1 MRQGS
6 RGLLLHRHCVAL
18 AGRPRTH
25 VAVQPSSGLRSI
37 AMMYTKLLHSITYL
51 MFFSAEHCHDV
62 HETASFNHIS
72 NVFCVMKVADRL
84 NSDLL
89 SSVSTLQITV
99 LFDHRR
105 PHHHHFLCVFRIP
118 FRLTWTHKVQA
129 STTWVRKV
137 SEHSTTTLHTFSIVF
152 FVFLVLAQIG
162 THTFCA
168 CWHMFVR
175 LPFAATCS
183 FLDQLFL
190 DCFCQ
195 CSAAAQRTRTR
206 SKRVRRFD

>member
-18 AGRPRTH
+18 AGRPRIH

-51 MFFSAEHCHDV
+51 MFFLRSIAMMYTKLLHSITYLMFFLRSIAMMYTKLLHSI
-62 HETASFNHIS
+62 TYLMF
-72 NVFCVMKVADRL
+72 FCVMKVADRL

-105 PHHHHFLCVFRIP
+105 SHHHHFLCVFRIP

-129 STTWVRKV
+129 SIPGYVR
-137 SEHSTTTLHTFSIVF
+137 SLSTVPPHYTLSASC
-152 FVFLVLAQIG
+152 FL
-162 THTFCA
+162 CSS
-168 CWHMFVR
+168 CWRKFA
-175 LPFAATCS
+175 LTPFARVGTCS
-183 FLDQLFL
+183 YVCLLQ
-190 DCFCQ
+190 Q
-195 CSAAAQRTRTR
+195 
-206 SKRVRRFD
+206 RVRS